1 MTWAFGQFTNEQ
13 EALLDFAFAHP
24 QTLYCAK
31 FDNKAL
37 WDPATIDKVIDAFPK
52 NLVDE
57 SDLFLVLAECIAN
70 AVLHGQAQALGFHA
84 RRREGVV
91 LLSFF
96 QIPPMQPR
104 VGVVL
109 NLAKSGRICDC
120 IAEIPGGLGFPIL
133 TKLAHRIT
141 ISCDSNRL
149 QLWLRPK
156 HEDQTQD

>member
-1 MTWAFGQFTNEQ
+1 MATVFGQLTNEQ
-13 EALLDFAFAHP
+13 NALLDAAFAHP

-37 WDPATIDKVIDAFPK
+37 WDPATIDKIIDAFPK

-57 SDLFLVLAECIAN
+57 SELFLVLAECIAN

-84 RRREGVV
+84 RRRADVI

-96 QIPPMQPR
+96 QIPPMQQR

-109 NLAKSGRICDC
+109 SLAQSGRVRECLT
-120 IAEIPGGLGFPIL
+120 EIPGGLGFPIL

-141 ISCDSNRL
+141 ISGDSNRL
-149 QLWLRPK
+149 QLWFRPSPAQ
-156 HEDQTQD
+156 EAQD